1 VRPGAVARGVG
12 VALACLEST
21 PRGRSRVLFAAY
33 ALGWP
38 PDKPGLQIFVV
49 VPDTEEPWQRA
60 AVPFATSVTSWS
72 AVMLVATTAVRRTTV
87 PTPIAAGLLGGSVAI
102 IDSVLADLGERRKA
116 DTAPTTPTSPV
127 AAEPPDQPFRTDT

>member
-1 VRPGAVARGVG
+1 
-12 VALACLEST
+12 
-21 PRGRSRVLFAAY
+21 
-33 ALGWP
+33 
-38 PDKPGLQIFVV
+38 
-49 VPDTEEPWQRA
+49 
-60 AVPFATSVTSWS
+60 VPFATSVTSWS

-116 DTAPTTPTSPV
+116 DTTPTTPTSPV